1 MEKKIIQEFKA
12 RIGNVEYNNGEI
24 DKYYSVLEIF
34 NRLPEL
40 ETMVDNALEK
50 VQAEFIKTLGETCEE
65 VAFLSSSK
73 DIYDIADN
81 IVNEF
86 EDGQEFGTYAGNS
99 VKDNFEELN
108 RIFSEEIK
116 KYK

>member
-34 NRLPEL
+34 NKLPEL
-40 ETMVDNALEK
+40 ETMVDNAPEEL
-50 VQAEFIKTLGETCEE
+50 QTEFIKTLGETCEE
-65 VAFLSSSK
+65 VAFLSPSK
-73 DIYDIADN
+73 DIYNVADN

-86 EDGQEFGTYAGNS
+86 EDGQEFGTYAENS
-99 VKDNFEELN
+99 LKGNFEELN
-108 RIFSEEIK
+108 RIFEEKIK